1 MSRER
6 EAKGKRKAPSSART
20 QSREGTPTP
29 PPSEPTAQSGRPRA
43 AAPLGPRPIARS
55 RSGLDDPRAPVEKGS
70 QVRVLG
76 GAFEGKTGVV
86 QELDGRGGARVMIGL
101 LATRIEV
108 RDLIVVS
115 AGRGRPVLASS
126 HRKPQPPS

>member
-6 EAKGKRKAPSSART
+6 EAKGKRKAKD
-20 QSREGTPTP
+20 REDT
-29 PPSEPTAQSGRPRA
+29 PPSEPGAQGPRA

-55 RSGLDDPRAPVEKGS
+55 RSGLDDPRATVEKGS

-108 RDLIVVS
+108 RDLIVVA
-115 AGRGRPVLASS
+115 AGKGRPVLASS